1 MTVSDFENFKTNFFE
16 QLSKGNKK
24 CLKVIDDNKKLVEYY
39 INSKDLTYVKIFLND
54 FNNLVLNP
62 RFEQYKLLKSV
73 LEHPLLT
80 PVANQ
85 FRESDVLVK
94 ACKKENISAIEW
106 LLTMDI
112 NLGVQDELGRTALM
126 YAVKFTSMDYIIK
139 KIMKTKGKHIMAID
153 NKGNNAL
160 FFATENMLTF
170 RELLKYKKYYD
181 FYYKNNDREN
191 ALMFS
196 CRYGKITTVEYFVY
210 LCKYMDVDPEYTN
223 TEGKTVPMYLAEHF
237 RYRELRWMFKN
248 YNINPNFKS
257 NLGHTL
263 FSCLVKKYYKT
274 YTKVITETKGFGY
287 YYDFFKSALGTF
299 VALVELGCNIKE
311 PIDKDGTKATE
322 ILLKLKDVITYGYLV
337 SNGAEEIN
345 CLIEDKNNPDDKY
358 PGVDITDLTI
368 QKNIKASQK
377 WLEEGLK
384 DIEEFRNMAYLS
396 ELANRNWF
404 FDSSPLTLITINS
417 VIGAVNN
424 VKNRNKNK

>member
-94 ACKKENISAIEW
+94 ACKKGNRNAVEW
-106 LLTMDI
+106 LLKMDI

-126 YAVKFTSMDYIIK
+126 YAVRSTSMDYIVK
-139 KIMKTKGKHIMAID
+139 KIMKTKGKHILAVD

-170 RELLKYKKYYD
+170 REFLKYKENYD
-181 FYYKNNDREN
+181 FNYKNNDGEN
-191 ALMFS
+191 AIMFS
-196 CRYGKITTVEYFVY
+196 CRYGKITQEEYFEY
-210 LCKYMDVDPEYTN
+210 LCKYMEVDPEYTN
-223 TEGKTVPMYLAEHF
+223 IEGKTVPMYLAEHF
-237 RYRELRWMFKN
+237 KYRELKWMFKK
-248 YNINPNFKS
+248 YNIDPNFKS
-257 NLGHTL
+257 KLGHTL
-263 FSCLVKKYYKT
+263 FSCLVKKYYEN
-274 YTKVITETKGFGY
+274 YSKVITETKGFGY
-287 YYDFFKSALGTF
+287 NYSFFKSALVTF
-299 VALVELGCNIKE
+299 VILTEMGCNINE
-311 PIDKDGTKATE
+311 PIDEEGTKATE

-337 SNGAEEIN
+337 SKGAEEIN
-345 CLIEDKNNPDDKY
+345 CFIEDNKNPDNKY
-358 PGVDITDLTI
+358 PGVDITDPTI
-368 QKNIKASQK
+368 QENIKTSQK
-377 WLEEGLK
+377 WLKEGLK
-384 DIEEFRNMAYLS
+384 DNEDQTMAYLS
-396 ELANRNWF
+396 DLANRNWF
-404 FDSSPLTLITINS
+404 YDSSPTTLIMLNTVKSAIN
-417 VIGAVNN
+417 AVKS
-424 VKNRNKNK
+424 KN